1 MQLRLVS
8 MSLIEKYSPL
18 HQNVIIQADP
28 FVFSS
33 PGGVVLPETVNPNE
47 GAPARTG
54 TVVAVGAR
62 YNEITGDDLQAGER
76 VAFQIIGSK
85 QVEYKGDEYFIIR
98 DTHNPRGILARIV
111 D

>member
-1 MQLRLVS
+1 
-8 MSLIEKYSPL
+8 MSLVEKYSPL
-18 HQNVIIQADP
+18 HQNVIIQSDP
-28 FVFSS
+28 VEFVS
-33 PGGVVLPETVNPNE
+33 PGGVILPETINPNE

-62 YNEITGDDLQAGER
+62 YNEITGDALQTGDR
-76 VAFQIIGSK
+76 VAFQVIGSK
-85 QVEYKGDEYFIIR
+85 QVEYEGTEYFIIR